1 VRIPDAQVAPRW
13 KRILLS
19 GWVSYFGLMGGAV
32 ALEYFTRP
40 WRNPVIPTPYTMF
53 YLLGTVVC
61 ALHGYWWGLAASLSW
76 LAVATL
82 MGHFY
87 WHFEVEPTLR
97 DYLIRF
103 AGHII
108 VPIWISRPGEQRRKI
123 LAVISTAVSHEFNNL
138 LMVIIG
144 NSCLIRD
151 SLSADDQQRLDEI
164 LKAGDRAAKVVE
176 NMRRY
181 ANLGR
186 ISPDMVNISEM
197 LSNIEPANGAD
208 GNGKVL
214 NI

>member
-1 VRIPDAQVAPRW
+1 VPTIPTW
-13 KRILLS
+13 KRVLVS

-40 WRNPVIPTPYTMF
+40 WTNPVIPTPYTMF

-76 LAVATL
+76 FTVVTL

-87 WHFEVEPTLR
+87 WHQDTEPTLR

-123 LAVISTAVSHEFNNL
+123 LAIISTAVSHEFNNL

-144 NSCLIRD
+144 NSCLVRE
-151 SLSADDQQRLDEI
+151 SLSPRDQVYIDEI

-176 NMRRY
+176 SMRLY
-181 ANLGR
+181 ASLGR
-186 ISPDMVNISEM
+186 ISPEMVNISEM
-197 LSNIEPANGAD
+197 ANNIKPPNGNG